1 MSDLYKKTILLCFTI
16 FVIVVFAYPLT
27 ATLIWLIVQAKYP
40 DNNKRTGCPNGLE
53 ICTPE
58 QKMLCYQNDISMCY
72 IAATPSLILFI
83 AFAFV
88 LTIRCQ
94 TSPQKSGADDSI
106 ELSEREEEEAQL
118 NP

>member
-1 MSDLYKKTILLCFTI
+1 MTDLYKKTFLLCFTI

-27 ATLIWLIVQAKYP
+27 ATLIWLIIQAKYP

-53 ICTPE
+53 ICIPE
-58 QKMLCYQNDISMCY
+58 QRMLCYQNDMSMCY

-83 AFAFV
+83 AFAVLSSV
-88 LTIRCQ
+88 LTIRHQ
-94 TSPQKSGADDSI
+94 TSPQNSI
-106 ELSEREEEEAQL
+106 ELSEREEEEVQL